1 MKQLVHLSLSLS
13 LFAAVAIAQPVPP
26 VRGASDGGDADCAE
40 PLALY
45 QAGLRRAAEP
55 GLADCAQDPDT
66 DVAVLVA
73 LAVLTLED
81 GRIHDALSWGSRA
94 VANHPDTPDARYWYG
109 RALLASGDLA
119 AARAQ
124 WEQGLAAGAEHPGL
138 LEAMAR
144 LLLEQGEEQPAYGL
158 YTQLVRVTGGSP
170 NVHMTLSRIAQKRA
184 LWRQALAH
192 WADAL
197 SYGSPAAADLRSAVE
212 LGIMAGDTAYA
223 VATGRETVRRD
234 DSAASWAVL
243 GEAYFAARRYQQAE
257 TALRTALER
266 DAGQAASRFH
276 LANTLELQGRQEE
289 ADAEFRR
296 YVAVA
301 PEDPIGHFNFALHLE
316 GRSRLAEALLEAT
329 RACQLGP
336 RVAEAR
342 LLKARLLERL
352 GDDGRL
358 LTELAGMLADG
369 VGNAAKLGAW
379 RDEVQARR
387 QREVGLLAAG
397 QVLLLHIALPN
408 EEAAALVRGE
418 IAAGVDFAALATSYS
433 VGAAASTGGDIGWL
447 DPRQMAQPLRAVVS
461 ALAPQQISPPV
472 ASGGLVHIFKRLR

>member
-1 MKQLVHLSLSLS
+1 VKHFVPSLLA
-13 LFAAVAIAQPVPP
+13 LLLLAGAGAAAPSAPP
-26 VRGASDGGDADCAE
+26 SGGSTACVE

-45 QAGLRRAAEP
+45 QAGQRRAAEP
-55 GLADCAQDPDT
+55 GLAACAQDPEAG
-66 DVAVLVA
+66 VEVLVA

-81 GRIHDALSWGSRA
+81 GRFNDALAWGARA
-94 VANHPDTPDARYWYG
+94 VADHPAAPDARYWYG
-109 RALLASGDLA
+109 RALLASGDLE
-119 AARAQ
+119 AARSQ
-124 WEQGLAAGAEHPGL
+124 WEQGLAVGAEHPGL

-158 YTQLVRVTGGSP
+158 FTQLVRVTGGSP
-170 NVHMTLSRIAQKRA
+170 NVHKTLSRIAQKRA

-197 SYGSPAAADLRSAVE
+197 SYGTPPAADLRSAVE

-223 VATGRETVRRD
+223 VATGHETVRRD

-243 GEAYFAARRYQQAE
+243 GEAYFAARRYRQAE
-257 TALRTALER
+257 TALRTALAR
-266 DAGQAASRFH
+266 DPGQAASRFH
-276 LANTLELQGRQEE
+276 LANTLELLGRHEE

-296 YVAVA
+296 YVAGA
-301 PEDPIGHFNFALHLE
+301 PQDPIGHFNFALHLE

-336 RVAEAR
+336 RVVEAR

-358 LTELAGMLADG
+358 LNELASMIADG

-387 QREVGLLAAG
+387 QREAVLLAKG
-397 QVLLLHIALPN
+397 QVLLLHIALPDDD
-408 EEAAALVRGE
+408 AAALVRGE

-433 VGAAASTGGDIGWL
+433 VGAAAATGGDIGWL
-447 DPRQMAQPLRAVVS
+447 DPRQMAEPLRSAVA

-472 ASGGLVHIFKRLR
+472 TSGGLVHIFKRLR

>member
-1 MKQLVHLSLSLS
+1 MKQLVPLSLSLLLS
-13 LFAAVAIAQPVPP
+13 LAAAASAAPPTPV
-26 VRGASDGGDADCAE
+26 GAGTAPCAE

-45 QAGLRRAAEP
+45 QAGQRRAAEP
-55 GLADCAQDPDT
+55 GLAACAEDPDAG
-66 DVAVLVA
+66 VEVLVA
-73 LAVLTLED
+73 LTVLTLED
-81 GRIHDALSWGSRA
+81 GRVQDALRWGARA
-94 VANHPDTPDARYWYG
+94 AGDHPASPDARYWYG
-109 RALLASGDLA
+109 RALLAAGDLG
-119 AARAQ
+119 AARSQ
-124 WEQGLAAGAEHPGL
+124 WEQGLAVGSEHAGL
-138 LEAMAR
+138 LEALAR

-158 YTQLVRVTGGSP
+158 FTQLVRVTGGTP
-170 NVHMTLSRIAQKRA
+170 NVHKTLSRIAQKRA

-197 SYGSPAAADLRSAVE
+197 SYGSPPPADLRSAVE

-223 VATGRETVRRD
+223 VTIGRETVRRD

-257 TALRTALER
+257 TALRAALER

-276 LANTLELQGRQEE
+276 LANTLELLGRQQE

-296 YVAVA
+296 YVAGA
-301 PEDPIGHFNFALHLE
+301 PQDPIGHFNFALHLE
-316 GRSRLAEALLEAT
+316 GRSRLAEALQEAT

-336 RVAEAR
+336 RVTEAR

-358 LTELAGMLADG
+358 LEEIGSMLADG

-379 RDEVQARR
+379 RDEVKERRR
-387 QREVGLLAAG
+387 QEAGLIAAG
-397 QVLLLHIALPN
+397 QVLLLHIALPDA
-408 EEAAALVRGE
+408 EAAALVRGE
-418 IAAGVDFAALATSYS
+418 IADGVDFSALATSYS
-433 VGAAASTGGDIGWL
+433 VGAAAATGGDIGWL
-447 DPRQMAQPLRAVVS
+447 DPRQMAEPLRSAVAGLS
-461 ALAPQQISPPV
+461 PQEISPPV

>member
-1 MKQLVHLSLSLS
+1 VKHLVPPSLVLPLLLSLTT
-13 LFAAVAIAQPVPP
+13 AAAAAPSAPAAG
-26 VRGASDGGDADCAE
+26 GAGPCAE

-45 QAGLRRAAEP
+45 QAGQFRAAEP
-55 GLADCAQDPDT
+55 GLAACAEDPGAGVD
-66 DVAVLVA
+66 VLVA
-73 LAVLTLED
+73 LTVLTLQD
-81 GRIHDALSWGSRA
+81 GRFHDALAWGARA
-94 VANHPDTPDARYWYG
+94 AGDHPDSPEARYWYG

-124 WEQGLAAGAEHPGL
+124 WEQGLAVGAEHAGL

-144 LLLEQGEEQPAYGL
+144 LLLEQGEEQAAYGL
-158 YTQLVRVTGGSP
+158 FTQLVRVTGGTP
-170 NVHMTLSRIAQKRA
+170 NVHKTLSRLAQKRA

-197 SYGSPAAADLRSAVE
+197 SYGTPPPADLRSAVE

-223 VATGRETVRRD
+223 VTIGRESVRRD
-234 DSAASWAVL
+234 DSADSWAVL

-276 LANTLELQGRQEE
+276 LANTLELLGRQQE

-296 YVAVA
+296 YVAGS
-301 PEDPIGHFNFALHLE
+301 PDDPIGHFNFALHLE
-316 GRSRLAEALLEAT
+316 GRSRLNEALREAT

-352 GDDGRL
+352 GDDARL
-358 LTELAGMLADG
+358 LDELGSMLADG

-379 RDEVQARR
+379 RDEVRERR
-387 QREVGLLAAG
+387 RREAELLAAG
-397 QVLLLHIALPN
+397 QVLLLHIALPDA
-408 EEAAALVRGE
+408 EAASLVQGE
-418 IAAGVDFAALATSYS
+418 LADGVDFAALATSYS
-433 VGAAASTGGDIGWL
+433 VGAAAATGGDIGWL
-447 DPRQMAQPLRAVVS
+447 DPRQMAAPLRAAV
-461 ALAPQQISPPV
+461 AGLAPQEISPPV